1 MMRITI
7 FWEGCMV
14 VLVTGAAGFI
24 GYFLSKRLLDEGNT
38 VIGVDSLNDYYSVA
52 LKKERFEI
60 LSKNKNFKPFTGK
73 LEDRDIID
81 FVFSNYKID
90 VVVHLA
96 AQAGVRYSI
105 ENPKAYADS
114 NLTGFFTV
122 LEACRKNKT
131 PHFLFAS
138 SSSVY
143 GNNPISPYTEDLL
156 CDSPLS
162 LYAATKKSNE
172 LMAYSYSH
180 LYQIPSTALR
190 FFTVYGPY
198 GRPDMAYFKF
208 ANKIMKNEPIQ
219 VFNNGKLYRDFTYID
234 DVVEAIIKLIPL
246 APDGKNQKDS
256 PENATQNGY
265 FEIFNIGNEHPVL
278 LLDFIEILEK
288 KLNKKANKQ
297 LIPMQKG
304 DTYRTCA
311 STQKLY
317 NKIGWKPYTPLEE
330 GLAEFAKWFLKR
342 Y

>member
-1 MMRITI
+1 
-7 FWEGCMV
+7 MV
-14 VLVTGAAGFI
+14 FLVTGAAGFI

-38 VIGVDSLNDYYSVA
+38 VLGVDSLSEYYSVS
-52 LKKERFEI
+52 LKQMRLDI
-60 LSKNKNFKPFTGK
+60 LSKNRNFKSFIGK
-73 LEDRDIID
+73 LEDRSIID
-81 FVFSNYKID
+81 FIFSNYKVD

-105 ENPKAYADS
+105 ENPQVYMDS
-114 NLTGFFTV
+114 NLIGFFNI
-122 LEACRKNKT
+122 LETCRKYKVS
-131 PHFLFAS
+131 HFLFAS

-143 GNNPISPYTEDLL
+143 GNNPISPYTEDLV

-208 ANKIMKNEPIQ
+208 AKKIMKDEPIQ

-234 DVVEAIIKLIPL
+234 DVIEAIMKLIPL
-246 APDGKNQKDS
+246 APEGKNQEASCEHD
-256 PENATQNGY
+256 TQNGY
-265 FEIFNIGNEHPVL
+265 FDVFNIGNEHPVL
-278 LLDFIEILEK
+278 LLDFIAILEN
-288 KLNKKANKQ
+288 KLGKKATRKF
-297 LIPMQKG
+297 IPMQKG
-304 DTYRTCA
+304 DTYKTYA

-317 NKIGWKPYTPLEE
+317 DKVGWKPFTPLEE
-330 GLAEFAKWFLKR
+330 GLEEFAKWFLSYR
-342 Y
+342 

>member
-1 MMRITI
+1 
-7 FWEGCMV
+7 MV

-38 VIGVDSLNDYYSVA
+38 VLGVDSLNEYYDVS
-52 LKKERFEI
+52 LKRTRLDI
-60 LSKNKNFKPFTGK
+60 ISKNKNFKFFVGK
-73 LEDRDIID
+73 IEDRDILD

-90 VVVHLA
+90 VVIHLA

-105 ENPKAYADS
+105 ENPQSYVDS
-114 NLTGFFTV
+114 NLAGFFTI
-122 LEACRKNKT
+122 LESCRKYKV

-143 GNNPISPYTEDLL
+143 GNNPKAPYTEDLV

-208 ANKIMKNEPIQ
+208 AKKIMKDEPIQ

-234 DVVEAIIKLIPL
+234 DIIEAIMKLIPL
-246 APDGKNQKDS
+246 APDGKEQDTS
-256 PENATQNGY
+256 PEKATQNGY
-265 FEIFNIGNEHPVL
+265 FDIFNIGNEHPIL
-278 LLDFIEILEK
+278 LLDFISILED
-288 KLNKKANKQ
+288 KLCKKAIKQ

-304 DTYRTCA
+304 DTYKTYS
-311 STQKLY
+311 STKKLY
-317 NKIGWKPYTPLEE
+317 DKIGWKPSTPFEKGLE
-330 GLAEFAKWFLKR
+330 EFAKWFLKN
-342 Y
+342 YK

>member
-1 MMRITI
+1 
-7 FWEGCMV
+7 MV

-38 VIGVDSLNDYYSVA
+38 VLGVDSLNEYYDVS
-52 LKKERFEI
+52 LKQMR
-60 LSKNKNFKPFTGK
+60 LNVLLKNRNFKSFIGR

-81 FVFSNYKID
+81 YVFSNYKID

-105 ENPKAYADS
+105 ENPKSYVDS
-114 NLTGFFTV
+114 NLAGFFTV
-122 LEACRKNKT
+122 LEACRKYKT
-131 PHFLFAS
+131 SHFLFAS

-143 GNNPISPYTEDLL
+143 GNNPISPYTEDMI

-180 LYQIPSTALR
+180 LYHIPSTALR

-208 ANKIMKNEPIQ
+208 AKKIMKDEPIQ

-234 DVVEAIIKLIPL
+234 DVIEAIMKLIPL
-246 APDGKNQKDS
+246 APDGKNQNVS
-256 PENATQNGY
+256 LEMATQNGY
-265 FEIFNIGNEHPVL
+265 FDIFNIGNEHPIL
-278 LLDFIEILEK
+278 LLDFIAILED
-288 KLNKKANKQ
+288 KLGKKATKQ
-297 LIPMQKG
+297 LSPMQMG
-304 DTYRTCA
+304 DTYKTHS

-317 NKIGWKPYTPLEE
+317 NKIGWKPFTPFEKGLE
-330 GLAEFAKWFLKR
+330 EFAKWFLSYNKD
-342 Y
+342 

>member
-1 MMRITI
+1 
-7 FWEGCMV
+7 MV

-24 GYFLSKRLLDEGNT
+24 GYFLSKRLLDDGNT
-38 VIGVDSLNDYYSVA
+38 VLGVDSLSEYYSVS
-52 LKKERFEI
+52 LKQTRLDI
-60 LSKNKNFKPFTGK
+60 LSKNRNFKPFIGK
-73 LEDRDIID
+73 LEDRSIID
-81 FVFSNYKID
+81 FMFSNYKVD
-90 VVVHLA
+90 VIVHLA

-105 ENPKAYADS
+105 ENPQVYMDS
-114 NLTGFFTV
+114 NLIGFFNI
-122 LEACRKNKT
+122 LETCRRYKVS
-131 PHFLFAS
+131 HFLFAS

-143 GNNPISPYTEDLL
+143 GNNPISPYTENLV

-208 ANKIMKNEPIQ
+208 AKKIMKDEPIQ

-234 DVVEAIIKLIPL
+234 DVIEAIMKLIPL
-246 APDGKNQKDS
+246 APEGKNQVTS
-256 PENATQNGY
+256 PEHGTQNGY
-265 FEIFNIGNEHPVL
+265 FDVFNIGNEHPVL
-278 LLDFIEILEK
+278 LLDFIAILED
-288 KLNKKANKQ
+288 KLGKKATKK

-304 DTYRTCA
+304 DTYKTYA

-317 NKIGWKPYTPLEE
+317 DKVGWKPFTPLEE
-330 GLAEFAKWFLKR
+330 GLQEFAKWFLNYR
-342 Y
+342 

>member
-1 MMRITI
+1 
-7 FWEGCMV
+7 MV

-38 VIGVDSLNDYYSVA
+38 VLGVDSLNEYYDVS
-52 LKKERFEI
+52 LKQMR
-60 LSKNKNFKPFTGK
+60 LNVLLKNRNFKSFIGR

-81 FVFSNYKID
+81 YVFSNYKID

-105 ENPKAYADS
+105 ENPKSYVDS
-114 NLTGFFTV
+114 NLAGFFTV
-122 LEACRKNKT
+122 LEACRKYKT
-131 PHFLFAS
+131 SHFLFAS

-143 GNNPISPYTEDLL
+143 GNNPISPYTEDMI

-180 LYQIPSTALR
+180 LYHIPSTALR

-208 ANKIMKNEPIQ
+208 AKKIMKDEPIQ
-219 VFNNGKLYRDFTYID
+219 VFNNGKLYRDFTYVD
-234 DVVEAIIKLIPL
+234 DVIEAIMKLIPL
-246 APDGKNQKDS
+246 APDGKNQSAS
-256 PENATQNGY
+256 PEMATQNGY
-265 FEIFNIGNEHPVL
+265 FDIFNIGNEHPIL
-278 LLDFIEILEK
+278 LLDFIAILED
-288 KLNKKANKQ
+288 KLGKKATKQ
-297 LIPMQKG
+297 LSPMQMG
-304 DTYRTCA
+304 DTYKTHS

-317 NKIGWKPYTPLEE
+317 NKIGWKPFTPFEKGLE
-330 GLAEFAKWFLKR
+330 EFAKWFLSYNKD
-342 Y
+342 